1 MRPSRLI
8 PAALVFLAAGCA
20 SEPRA
25 VPPDRQLRLAV
36 READFVL
43 SPAHPRLR
51 RAGVVAIR
59 VKNEGQTEHALEV
72 DGPKGTSRTGA
83 LPPGGAAT
91 LRVDLSRPGRY
102 AMYCPLDRHRER
114 GMSGS
119 ISSPR

>member
-1 MRPSRLI
+1 MRPSRI
-8 PAALVFLAAGCA
+8 IRAALVFLAAGCA

-36 READFVL
+36 READFAL
-43 SPAHPRLR
+43 SPAHPRLH
-51 RAGVVAIR
+51 RAGLVAIR

-72 DGPKGTSRTGA
+72 EGPRGTSRTGA

-91 LRVDLSRPGRY
+91 LTVDLSRPGRY